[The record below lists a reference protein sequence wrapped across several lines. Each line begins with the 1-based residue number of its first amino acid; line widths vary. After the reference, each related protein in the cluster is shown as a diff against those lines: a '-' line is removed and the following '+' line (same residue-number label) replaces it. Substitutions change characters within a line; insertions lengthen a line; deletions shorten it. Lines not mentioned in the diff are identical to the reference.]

1 LRKAANAFDIGRF
14 AEQSDYLGFKNVS
27 EKQLASLQQRRNE
40 LRQKLFND
48 DGTVKKGVNERG
60 QEMGLF
66 RKLDGALNKMD
77 AVKEADK
84 QRAAAEARE
93 RKRAENE
100 DKRTRRLESID
111 AQL

>member
-1 LRKAANAFDIGRF
+1 
-14 AEQSDYLGFKNVS
+14 
-27 EKQLASLQQRRNE
+27 
-40 LRQKLFND
+40 
-48 DGTVKKGVNERG
+48 
-60 QEMGLF
+60 MGLF